1 MINMNFKFVYL
12 ILFGL
17 LLIFVASNTNA
28 KTIVIKN
35 ANIYDG
41 ISDTPFKGNI
51 QIEEDKIKRISSSNL
66 QGDFIIDA
74 KEKIVTPGLI
84 ATDTEIGIVEIGA
97 LSVTRDDS
105 ADMYKIGF
113 SIYDAFNPN
122 STLIPWNRSNGV
134 TTSLTIPQNTSSP
147 IGGMGSLFV
156 LDGKLNVTGVR
167 DAAMVGQVGG
177 SSSGSRSEHYAI
189 IEDLLVMASSLSKK
203 DLSSDSD
210 IFELI
215 GEWAVASAMELHPR
229 DIKALFKIINDN
241 VPLIM
246 KSHRASDLLKLI
258 EIKERFNLN
267 MVIMGAQEAHLVKS
281 ELAEA
286 GIPLIINPINN
297 IPDSFDELA
306 SNIQMASRL
315 EEAGIPIM
323 FNVSR
328 SHNYH
333 LIRQGAG
340 VAVANGMSYGA
351 AIKSLTSVPAET
363 FGMSD
368 RGTLE
373 VGKIA
378 DLIIWDEDPLEPS
391 AMPEYVFISGENM
404 DLTTRATRLTDRYT
418 KDLDKP
424 VTYRD

>member
-17 LLIFVASNTNA
+17 LLIFIASNTNA

-41 ISDTPFKGNI
+41 ISDSPFRGNI

-74 KEKIVTPGLI
+74 QEKIVTPGLI

-189 IEDLLVMASSLSKK
+189 IEDLLVMVSSLSKK

-210 IFELI
+210 IYELI

-373 VGKIA
+373 AGKIA

>member
-210 IFELI
+210 IYELI

>member
-1 MINMNFKFVYL
+1 MINMNLKFVYL

-35 ANIYDG
+35 ATIYDG
-41 ISDTPFKGNI
+41 VSDTPFKGNI
-51 QIEEDKIKRISSSNL
+51 QIEDDKIKRISSSNL

-74 KEKIVTPGLI
+74 QEKIVTPGLI

-147 IGGMGSLFV
+147 IGSMGSLFV

-167 DAAMVGQVGG
+167 DAAMIGQVGG
-177 SSSGSRSEHYAI
+177 SSSGSRSEQYAI
-189 IEDLLVMASSLSKK
+189 IEDLLIMASSLSKS

-210 IFELI
+210 IYELI
-215 GEWAVASAMELHPR
+215 GESAISSAMELHPR
-229 DIKALFKIINDN
+229 DIKALFTILNEN

-267 MVIMGAQEAHLVKS
+267 MIIMGAQEAHLVKS

-340 VAVANGMSYGA
+340 VAVANGMSYGG
-351 AIKSLTSVPAET
+351 AIKSLTSIPAET
-363 FGMSD
+363 FGISD

-373 VGKIA
+373 AGKIA
-378 DLIIWDEDPLEPS
+378 DLVIWDEDPLEPS
-391 AMPEYVFISGENM
+391 AMPEYVFIGGENM
-404 DLTTRATRLTDRYT
+404 DLTSRATRLTDRYT
-418 KDLDKP
+418 KNLDEP
-424 VTYRD
+424 VIYRD

>member
-1 MINMNFKFVYL
+1 MINMNFKFIYI

-41 ISDTPFKGNI
+41 ISDSPFKGNI

-210 IFELI
+210 IYELI

>member
-1 MINMNFKFVYL
+1 MINMNLKFFYL

-17 LLIFVASNTNA
+17 LLIFVATNTNA

-35 ANIYDG
+35 ATIYDG
-41 ISDTPFKGNI
+41 VSDTPFKGNI
-51 QIEEDKIKRISSSNL
+51 QIEDDKIKRISSSNL

-74 KEKIVTPGLI
+74 QEKIVTPGLI

-167 DAAMVGQVGG
+167 DAAMIGQVGG
-177 SSSGSRSEHYAI
+177 SSSGSRSEQYAI
-189 IEDLLVMASSLSKK
+189 IEDLLIMASSLSKS

-215 GEWAVASAMELHPR
+215 GEWAVTDSMELHPR
-229 DIKALFKIINDN
+229 DIRALFKILNDN

-267 MVIMGAQEAHLVKS
+267 MIIMGAQEAHLVKS
-281 ELAEA
+281 ELAKA

-340 VAVANGMSYGA
+340 VAVANGMSYGG
-351 AIKSLTSVPAET
+351 AIKSLTSIPAET

-373 VGKIA
+373 AGKIA
-378 DLIIWDEDPLEPS
+378 DLVIWDEDPLEPS
-391 AMPEYVFISGENM
+391 AMPEYVFIGGENM
-404 DLTTRATRLTDRYT
+404 DLTSRATRLTDRYT
-418 KDLDKP
+418 KDLDEP
-424 VTYRD
+424 VIYRD

>member
-1 MINMNFKFVYL
+1 MINMNLKFFYL

-17 LLIFVASNTNA
+17 LLIFVATNTNA

-35 ANIYDG
+35 ATIYDG
-41 ISDTPFKGNI
+41 VSDTPFKGNI
-51 QIEEDKIKRISSSNL
+51 QIEDDKIKRISSSNL

-74 KEKIVTPGLI
+74 QEKIVTPGLI

-97 LSVTRDDS
+97 LSVTIDDS

-122 STLIPWNRSNGV
+122 STLIPWNRSKGG
-134 TTSLTIPQNTSSP
+134 TTALTPPQNTSSP

-167 DAAMVGQVGG
+167 DAAMIGQVGG
-177 SSSGSRSEHYAI
+177 SSSGSRSEQYAI
-189 IEDLLVMASSLSKK
+189 IEDLLIMASSLSKS

-210 IFELI
+210 IYELI
-215 GEWAVASAMELHPR
+215 GESAISSAMELHPR
-229 DIKALFKIINDN
+229 DIKALFTILNEN

-267 MVIMGAQEAHLVKS
+267 MIIMGAQEAHLVKS

-340 VAVANGMSYGA
+340 VAVANGMSYAG
-351 AIKSLTSVPAET
+351 AIKSLTSIPAET

-373 VGKIA
+373 AGKIA
-378 DLIIWDEDPLEPS
+378 DLVIWDEDPLEPS
-391 AMPEYVFISGENM
+391 AMPEYVFIGGENM
-404 DLTTRATRLTDRYT
+404 DLTSRATRLTDRYT
-418 KDLDKP
+418 KDLDEP
-424 VTYRD
+424 VIYRD

>member
-17 LLIFVASNTNA
+17 LLIFIASNTNA

-210 IFELI
+210 IYELI

>member
-41 ISDTPFKGNI
+41 ISDSPFRGNI

-74 KEKIVTPGLI
+74 QEKIVTPGLI

-210 IFELI
+210 IYELI

-373 VGKIA
+373 AGKIA

>member
-41 ISDTPFKGNI
+41 ISDSPFKGNI

-74 KEKIVTPGLI
+74 QEKIVTPGLI

-210 IFELI
+210 IYELI